1 MSYAWRYL
9 QGSEDKSRERAFP
22 PSGID
27 AILEL
32 DSIDA
37 RVIEKFIE
45 GRTKHYKDLLSRI
58 ANLTILDPDPDSR
71 WKHKFMS
78 DCYQTVVQKIINIY
92 RK

>member
-1 MSYAWRYL
+1 MVYDWSF
-9 QGSEDKSRERAFP
+9 Q
-22 PSGID
+22 D

-45 GRTKHYKDLLSRI
+45 GRTKYYQELLSKI

-78 DCYQTVVQKIINIY
+78 DCYQTAVQKIINIY